1 MKTFKDLKSEDLVYV
16 FHIQELKV
24 SKCRV
29 ISNDIKIGC
38 KIKFLYN
45 NELIEIITPK
55 QYYSISKGLIRIH
68 SDIDQAKLELV
79 NLAKMYKYS
88 IENAKLFVTSK
99 L

>member
-1 MKTFKDLKSEDLVYV
+1 MKTFKDLKSEDFVYV
-16 FHIQELKV
+16 FHIQELRV

-29 ISNDIKIGC
+29 ISNNIKIGC
-38 KIKFLYN
+38 KIKFSYN

-88 IENAKLFVTSK
+88 IENARVFITRK
-99 L
+99 